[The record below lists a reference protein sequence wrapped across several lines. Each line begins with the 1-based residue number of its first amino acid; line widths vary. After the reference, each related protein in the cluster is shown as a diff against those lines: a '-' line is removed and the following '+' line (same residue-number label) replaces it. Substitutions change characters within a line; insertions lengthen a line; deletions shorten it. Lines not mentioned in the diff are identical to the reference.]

1 VYYVRCATRSSG
13 ASAKGTPEQALRYIT
28 DAHDAER
35 DPTYSNE
42 ELRYIARLDSG
53 WKTDL
58 EGGRLRLV
66 GLGRLYGIDDQ
77 VELARGFVRACQ
89 PWHDRRGSTG
99 YLSYTFTM
107 PKELSLLAEGHPARA
122 RQAMYAALQATLD
135 TAFPGKSY
143 KAVTTVHARNEAG
156 EVHYHAHVLIGKFA
170 RDIVR
175 RRTFSLNSRAGGNTG
190 KARVATL
197 KQAWKEHL
205 DAQLK
210 RRLGLTVAQG
220 ASFARPTLT
229 LRNGSSIPP
238 LNRDSRRMLDKHL
251 CARIRESAPAG
262 APSTTNFRWTKLD
275 ETIYELASAKDGHG
289 WSSEAFLE
297 LLPEL
302 RTRLKRYEARVL
314 TLKSIGYLTPEGRVS
329 DAFALH
335 YRVHKGDDH
344 PELQRLRADLHR
356 AAREPSRPALTAVH
370 GAALATPPGQDPDVD
385 LWMALHRHQRLIK
398 RLERLGMPPEE
409 FKGIEREARRH
420 RLSPALLAQLRA
432 EVQREIAAGS
442 QPSPAMLR
450 TKGVIQAYWGL
461 YRGRL
466 VSYFVLAKGLVT
478 LSPREHAAVAQQIRR
493 RAEVEYFLAKEKK
506 LALVAHRLRP
516 FLWVGDIVMPD
527 DARRLRVALER
538 CQHLASIQRSEQLFR
553 ERRGQLVR
561 DPRKVKADGLPG
573 DAIHQLKRGLEV
585 LREYRPDDFQ
595 HLAPW
600 QGREEELAPLVAPS
614 VEDRRAPLPREVRE
628 RASLAGRLGK
638 VLERERDFRPGAV
651 PPSLRPEEADIQRA
665 NARFSAAGA
674 PLPFPT
680 AMLAAA
686 PRTAIATALVTLRHA
701 GFLSEGPEWSL
712 RAESAREV
720 AQLVRKPFQRFLEQD
735 HER

>member
-1 VYYVRCATRSSG
+1 
-13 ASAKGTPEQALRYIT
+13 
-28 DAHDAER
+28 
-35 DPTYSNE
+35 
-42 ELRYIARLDSG
+42 
-53 WKTDL
+53 
-58 EGGRLRLV
+58 
-66 GLGRLYGIDDQ
+66 
-77 VELARGFVRACQ
+77 
-89 PWHDRRGSTG
+89 
-99 YLSYTFTM
+99 
-107 PKELSLLAEGHPARA
+107 
-122 RQAMYAALQATLD
+122 
-135 TAFPGKSY
+135 
-143 KAVTTVHARNEAG
+143 
-156 EVHYHAHVLIGKFA
+156 
-170 RDIVR
+170 
-175 RRTFSLNSRAGGNTG
+175 
-190 KARVATL
+190 
-197 KQAWKEHL
+197 
-205 DAQLK
+205 
-210 RRLGLTVAQG
+210 
-220 ASFARPTLT
+220 
-229 LRNGSSIPP
+229 
-238 LNRDSRRMLDKHL
+238 
-251 CARIRESAPAG
+251 
-262 APSTTNFRWTKLD
+262 
-275 ETIYELASAKDGHG
+275 
-289 WSSEAFLE
+289 
-297 LLPEL
+297 
-302 RTRLKRYEARVL
+302 
-314 TLKSIGYLTPEGRVS
+314 
-329 DAFALH
+329 
-335 YRVHKGDDH
+335 
-344 PELQRLRADLHR
+344 
-356 AAREPSRPALTAVH
+356 
-370 GAALATPPGQDPDVD
+370 
-385 LWMALHRHQRLIK
+385 MALHRHQRLIK